1 MRWPSRFFITFV
13 LAAAPAGAGPVDD
26 AIARATRLVAAGQP
40 ADALRVCREA
50 RVEHPDAP
58 ELLFAIGCMAAAA
71 GEQMASGDPAVAAD
85 HLRAAREMFAWAAS
99 AAPEAFAAASAYNAA
114 TCLLMMDAT
123 IDPRTG
129 YDERVANLR
138 AAVAELEACAARS
151 PELERARR
159 NLDHARYRLNT
170 LLQNPPRD
178 PEEDEE
184 RSEDKLPG
192 EIVAVESVT
201 TAIPGATAEVVDGS
215 TVVLRPGGAEAD
227 E

>member
-1 MRWPSRFFITFV
+1 MRWRSGVILVLF

-26 AIARATRLVAAGQP
+26 AIARAARLVAAGQP
-40 ADALRVCREA
+40 AEALRVCRES

-58 ELLFAIGCMAAAA
+58 ELLFAIGCMAAAT
-71 GEQMASGDPAVAAD
+71 GEQIASGDPEVAAD
-85 HLRAAREMFAWAAS
+85 HLRAARDMFAWAAS
-99 AAPEAFAAASAYNAA
+99 SAPEVFAAAADYNAA

-123 IDPRTG
+123 IDPQTG
-129 YDERVANLR
+129 YAERVANLR
-138 AAVAELEACAARS
+138 AAVAELEACVAKYPA
-151 PELERARR
+151 LARARQ

-178 PEEDEE
+178 PEEEE
-184 RSEDKLPG
+184 ETADKLPG